1 MGDKNGGIQKIHQT
15 PVISMPFPHIY
26 LTMINMTGPDEIRL
40 SQLNFFEMEGSD
52 RLKQKR
58 HVSVGE
64 DINLIS
70 LLL

>member
-1 MGDKNGGIQKIHQT
+1 MGDKNGGIQKIDQT
-15 PVISMPFPHIY
+15 PVISRPFPHIY
-26 LTMINMTGPDEIRL
+26 LTVINMTGPDEIRL
-40 SQLNFFEMEGSD
+40 SQLNFFKMEGSD

-64 DINLIS
+64 NINLIS